1 MKMMGYVVVPPVNA
15 WDNRE
20 VVFPLLSYNTL
31 GKTPTEA
38 WLRFLQTT
46 VFDSLR
52 VNRAIDRGYRLRR
65 ASMEILEEV
74 EDANTAA

>member
-1 MKMMGYVVVPPVNA
+1 MEGYVVVPPVNT

-20 VVFPLLSYNTL
+20 VVFPLMSYNTL

-46 VFDSLR
+46 VYDSMK
-52 VNRAIDRGYRLRR
+52 VNSAIDRGYRLRR
-65 ASMEILEEV
+65 ASIEILEEV
-74 EDANTAA
+74 ADATTTA